1 LYGLEPHSIQPSYA
15 AWLQTIHPDDRL
27 KSEEA
32 VKKAAFQGIELHA
45 EWRVQKPD
53 GSERWL
59 MSRGQPQLDD
69 QGRPVG
75 YIGIVMDINRHKK
88 AEAEI
93 IRQKEELRGL
103 AVRLAE
109 VEEAERQQLARELH
123 DQVCQ
128 NLASINISLETLMIR
143 AQREPLDQLLSRL
156 AEVGAVA
163 EQTGE
168 ITRDIMEGL
177 RPTVLDHYGLMG
189 GLRQFGSQFSQ
200 RTGINLEILGED
212 ADSPLKPN
220 VELALFRIAQEA
232 LNNVFKHAGASH
244 VALTKEMHQDSVRL
258 IIADNG
264 TGFDQNMLAYP
275 KNGRGW
281 GLMTMTERA
290 LAVGG
295 HCRIESQPSQGTR
308 VVVEVPR

>member
-1 LYGLEPHSIQPSYA
+1 MLPSSISPPY
-15 AWLQTIHPDDRL
+15 
-27 KSEEA
+27 
-32 VKKAAFQGIELHA
+32 KKAAFQGIELNA

-59 MSRGQPQLDD
+59 MSRGQPKLDA
-69 QGRPVG
+69 QGQPVG

-103 AVRLAE
+103 AARLAE

-220 VELALFRIAQEA
+220 VELALFRIAQDAVGECRDR
-232 LNNVFKHAGASH
+232 V
-244 VALTKEMHQDSVRL
+244 
-258 IIADNG
+258 
-264 TGFDQNMLAYP
+264 
-275 KNGRGW
+275 
-281 GLMTMTERA
+281 ERA
-290 LAVGG
+290 LANLASDTTESRVRACDFPRRLRG
-295 HCRIESQPSQGTR
+295 H
-308 VVVEVPR
+308 